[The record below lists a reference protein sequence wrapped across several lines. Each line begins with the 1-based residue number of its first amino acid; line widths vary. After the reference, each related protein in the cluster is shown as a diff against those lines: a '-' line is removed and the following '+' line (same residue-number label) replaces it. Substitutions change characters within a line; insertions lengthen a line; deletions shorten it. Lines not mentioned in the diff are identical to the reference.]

1 MTFDW
6 MTSGP
11 RSVET
16 IDAGLEE
23 LALHGACIITG
34 VLSPDLLDIAHE
46 ATHRVARNER
56 KYGWTQNYQYGAD
69 DHVNQRIWNL
79 PSRDPVFCELAE
91 HPVAIEIVKRT
102 LGWPATLSSMSANIA
117 NDGGASMIL
126 HTDQGY
132 LPGQLDRPWVYNL
145 AWCID
150 DFTAENGATLI
161 APGSHLLDGPLPDG
175 AAEQMIPAIAP
186 AGSLFVLD
194 GRTHHTNGVN
204 RSGAGRA
211 GLFAVYTLPWLMPQ
225 ENWSLSID
233 PAVRQFG
240 SETLQTLFGFRPQV
254 LGRVNG
260 QERL

>member
-1 MTFDW
+1 MDHDW
-6 MTSGP
+6 MTTGP
-11 RSVET
+11 VPVET
-16 IDAGLEE
+16 LDAALDQ

-34 VLSPDLLDIAHE
+34 VLSPELLETAHE
-46 ATHRVARNER
+46 ATYRVARNER
-56 KYGWTQNYQYGAD
+56 KYGWTQDYQYGAD
-69 DHVNQRIWNL
+69 DPVNQRIWNL

-91 HPVAIEIVKRT
+91 HPVAIEFVKRT

-132 LPGQLDRPWVYNL
+132 LPGKLDRPWVYNL

-150 DFTAENGATLI
+150 DFTPENGATLI
-161 APGSHLLDGPLPDG
+161 APGSHLLDGPFPEDG
-175 AAEQMIPAIAP
+175 ARQMVPAVAP
-186 AGSLFVLD
+186 AGSLFILD
-194 GRTHHTNGVN
+194 GRTYHTNGVN
-204 RSGAGRA
+204 RSGVGRA
-211 GLFAVYTLPWLMPQ
+211 GLFTVYTLPWLMPQ
-225 ENWSLSID
+225 ENWSLSLD

-240 SETLQTLFGFRPQV
+240 SETLQTLFGFRPRV